1 MIGNERYQRREDLL
15 VLFGKLA
22 DREESK
28 ALGEVRQLKHELPN
42 GDVEIYNFYHR
53 GAGLVMELVD
63 MQHPVLPT
71 FAESITS
78 TFDPIPKIDENPYFK
93 KEFIPSE
100 YQTTEPPVFTEPD
113 PIPEPVKI
121 ETYEEF
127 NAKAKPEEAPIGFPV
142 DESIEIPVE
151 VTPPVEFIVV
161 PNHALA
167 GGLGEA
173 KRKYNRKPKAQ

>member
-63 MQHPVLPT
+63 MQHPAIPALP
-71 FAESITS
+71 ESVTATI
-78 TFDPIPKIDENPYFK
+78 E
-93 KEFIPSE
+93 
-100 YQTTEPPVFTEPD
+100 PVFVETVPALPIND
-113 PIPEPVKI
+113 PVFMVSPV
-121 ETYEEF
+121 
-127 NAKAKPEEAPIGFPV
+127 V
-142 DESIEIPVE
+142 DPASDTNGGVESIEELKPR
-151 VTPPVEFIVV
+151 
-161 PNHALA
+161 
-167 GGLGEA
+167 
-173 KRKYNRKPKAQ
+173 KRGPKPKVQQ